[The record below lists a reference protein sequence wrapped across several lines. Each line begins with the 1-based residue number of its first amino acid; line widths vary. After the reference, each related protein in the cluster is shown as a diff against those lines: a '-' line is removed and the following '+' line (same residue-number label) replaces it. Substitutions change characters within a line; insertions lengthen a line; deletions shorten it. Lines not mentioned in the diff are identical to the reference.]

1 MELISSYEP
10 LGTKNHC
17 MPLITNFSRRSP
29 PSSANAANSEDV
41 GGYET
46 LTKKGP
52 IVDGSANVT
61 TSNANDP
68 NAEHGY
74 ETVPAL
80 RGHATLSSS
89 QNNATSSNSTANNVV
104 HLSVRKTNSD
114 PRTPANVT
122 QLHSP
127 NITQPH
133 SRPRSAAASVV
144 VIEPNKMAVNNNLET
159 KTTTKEADDD
169 VQAHIFV

>member
-1 MELISSYEP
+1 M
-10 LGTKNHC
+10 GN
-17 MPLITNFSRRSP
+17 
-29 PSSANAANSEDV
+29 D
-41 GGYET
+41 
-46 LTKKGP
+46 
-52 IVDGSANVT
+52 
-61 TSNANDP
+61 DP

-74 ETVPAL
+74 ETVPAV
-80 RGHATLSSS
+80 RGRATLSSS
-89 QNNATSSNSTANNVV
+89 QNHATSSNSTTNNVV

-114 PRTPANVT
+114 PRSPANVT

-127 NITQPH
+127 HITQPH